1 MNKYQ
6 EALNILK
13 ENAYE
18 YAEDTLDGEEWFL
31 DYEPMDNVDEVAKPL
46 QELVN
51 KVTPMKPKYMSD
63 PYGDELLF
71 DTYICLNC
79 EKEYFPQYGYIY
91 CPNCGQKL
99 DWSDCER

>member
-31 DYEPMDNVDEVAKPL
+31 DYEPMNNVDEIAKPL

-51 KVTPMKPKYMSD
+51 KVTPMKVIHDNKHGSGIDCKNVDFY
-63 PYGDELLF
+63 
-71 DTYICLNC
+71 NC
-79 EKEYFPQYGYIY
+79 PRCRRRLRNKQHDNY
-91 CPNCGQKL
+91 CGRCGQKL
-99 DWSDCER
+99 EWSD